1 MLWFGGRVAAI
12 FAAGRMSVERRPDH
26 EPEHRRGRHDRD
38 RTDDDFFGL
47 DVEKMSSRAQVTTSL
62 AIIIPVALAGAFLF
76 AFTSVWWI
84 WFTFF
89 WVIFPAFGV
98 FVKGIA
104 GLSEERGGLPNGLAS
119 SKERELLGALR
130 EHSKLTP
137 ARAAVE
143 TSLTVTEADKMLKE
157 LAEGGHLEVR
167 VRGGGLFYSLWE
179 HGAGDAARELE
190 GRG

>member
-1 MLWFGGRVAAI
+1 MPVK
-12 FAAGRMSVERRPDH
+12 RRPDH
-26 EPEHRRGRHDRD
+26 DPEHRRGRHDRD

-104 GLSEERGGLPNGLAS
+104 GLSEERGGLPTGPAS

-130 EHSKLTP
+130 EHGELTP

-143 TSLTVTEADKMLKE
+143 TSLTVTQADKMLKE

-179 HGAGDAARELE
+179 HGTGDAARELE